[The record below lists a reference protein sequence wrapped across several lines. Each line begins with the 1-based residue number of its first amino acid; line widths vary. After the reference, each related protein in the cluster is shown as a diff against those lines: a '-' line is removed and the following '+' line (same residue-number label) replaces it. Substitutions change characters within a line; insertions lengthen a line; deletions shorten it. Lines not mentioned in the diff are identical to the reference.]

1 MDLLVRNGRLP
12 GRPDPVDIVI
22 TAGRITAIHTAGTA
36 PAPEAARV
44 LDAGG
49 GLLTPPYVEPHVHL
63 DTVLTAGEPRWN
75 ESGTLWEG
83 IACWTERK
91 PMLTRDDVVGRVL
104 QVLRWYVANGVLHV
118 RSHVDVTD
126 PSMVALRA
134 LLEVR
139 EMVRDVVDLQ
149 IVAFPQEGICSFPDG
164 EQLLAEAVRLG
175 ADVVG
180 AIPHYEDTREDGVR
194 SVEVAVRLAAEH
206 GLRVDV
212 HCDEIDDEQSRFV
225 EVLATQAL
233 RTGLRDRV
241 TASHTTAMGSY
252 NAAYAYK
259 LQRLLLRSGVNLVC
273 NPMVNL
279 HLQGRFDDYP
289 KRRGLTRV
297 KEMLAAGV
305 NVAFGHDDIMD
316 PWMPLGTANPV
327 QVALVGA
334 LATQLTGPAEIA
346 ECHGMITD
354 RAAAVLG
361 LGDRYGIAVGRPASF
376 LVLPAADG
384 VDVLRRQVRPRYV
397 VAHGRV
403 VAEGPTADTMLYWP
417 GEEPR
422 HVDFVRDADQAG
434 TPAAVV
440 VPAWNPSTPAASV
453 RAQPR
458 VPEPGKTDATRPADP
473 ITWPYGRSAAAVLS
487 FDLDAESVVLTA
499 DPSNATRLS
508 VMSHQAYG
516 PLTGVPRILRLLERH
531 ELRATFFVPGYSA
544 ERYPELVRRIAGAGH
559 EIAHHGYLH
568 ESVRGMSPEDEAA
581 MLDRGLE
588 ALERVTG
595 LRPTGYRAP
604 MWETTY
610 ATAGLL
616 LDRGF
621 EYDSSLMDSDV
632 PYILAEHDRP
642 GARSL
647 VEIPV
652 HWALDDWEQ
661 YAYLPEVFGS
671 GLIESPAKVLEM
683 WSLELRAMYDDGG
696 CFSLTN
702 HPFLSGRSAR
712 LRTLEQLIEMMKS
725 LEMWISTA
733 GEVAQHVRA
742 LGLAPRSF
750 PQPIVE

>member
-12 GRPDPVDIVI
+12 DRPDPVDIVV
-22 TAGRITAIHTAGTA
+22 TDGRITAIRTAGQA
-36 PAPEAARV
+36 QAPETARV
-44 LDAGG
+44 LDAGD

-63 DTVLTAGEPRWN
+63 DSVLTAGEPRWN

-91 PMLTRDDVVGRVL
+91 PMLTRDDVVDRAL

-134 LLEVR
+134 LTEVR

-149 IVAFPQEGICSFPDG
+149 IVAFPQEGVCSFPDG
-164 EQLLAEAVRLG
+164 ENLLAEAVRLG

-194 SVEVAVRLAAEH
+194 SVEIAVGLAAEH

-233 RTGLRDRV
+233 RSGLRGRV

-259 LQRLLLRSGVNLVC
+259 MQRLLLRSGVHLIC
-273 NPMVNL
+273 NPLINL
-279 HLQGRFDDYP
+279 HLQGRFDAYP

-305 NVAFGHDDIMD
+305 NVAFGSDDIMD
-316 PWMPLGTANPV
+316 PWFPLGTANPV

-334 LATQLTGPAEIA
+334 LATQLTGPAEIS
-346 ECHGMITD
+346 ECHRMITD
-354 RAAAVLG
+354 RAADVLG

-397 VAHGRV
+397 IAHGRV
-403 VAEGPTADTMLYWP
+403 VAEGPAADTVLYWP

-422 HVDFVRDADQAG
+422 TVDFVRDADRAA

-440 VPAWNPSTPAASV
+440 LPASNPSTPAASV
-453 RAQPR
+453 QVQPR
-458 VPEPGKTDATRPADP
+458 VPEPQTDSTRPADP
-473 ITWPYGRSAAAVLS
+473 ITWPDGRSAAAVLG
-487 FDLDAESVVLTA
+487 FDLDAEAVALTA
-499 DPSNATRLS
+499 DASNATRLS

-516 PLTGVPRILRLLERH
+516 PLTGVPGILRLLERQ
-531 ELRATFFVPGYSA
+531 ELQATFFVPGYTA
-544 ERYPELVRRIAGAGH
+544 ERYPELVRRIADGGH

-568 ESVRGMSPEDEAA
+568 EAVRGMSPADEAA

-621 EYDSSLMDSDV
+621 AYDSSLMDSDV
-632 PYILAEHDRP
+632 PYLLAEHDRP

-661 YAYLPEVFGS
+661 YAYVPEVFGS

-683 WSLELRAMYDDGG
+683 WSLELRAMYDEGG
-696 CFSLTN
+696 CFSLTS
-702 HPFLSGRSAR
+702 HCFLSRPSR
-712 LRTLEQLIEMMKS
+712 LRALEQLIELMKS
-725 LEMWISTA
+725 LDVWTTTA
-733 GEVAQHVRA
+733 GEVAQHIRT

-750 PQPIVE
+750 PQPTLE

>member
-1 MDLLVRNGRLP
+1 MTELVVRNGRLSGQP
-12 GRPDPVDIVI
+12 GRVDVLVRD
-22 TAGRITAIHTAGTA
+22 GRIAAIA
-36 PAPEAARV
+36 PAGSISADGPESV
-44 LDAGG
+44 LDAEG

-83 IACWTERK
+83 IARWSERK
-91 PMLTRDDVVGRVL
+91 PLLSHEDVTARVL
-104 QVLRWYVANGVLHV
+104 QVLQWYVANGVLHI

-126 PSMVALRA
+126 PSLVALRA
-134 LLEVR
+134 MLAVR
-139 EMVRDVVDLQ
+139 EKVRDVVNLQ

-164 EQLLAEAVRLG
+164 ERLLAEAVRLG

-194 SVEVAVRLAAEH
+194 SLEIAVALAAEH
-206 GLRVDV
+206 GLRVDA
-212 HCDEIDDEQSRFV
+212 HCDEIDDEQSRFI

-233 RTGLRDRV
+233 RTGLRERV

-259 LQRLLLRSGVNLVC
+259 LRRLLLRSGVNLVC

-316 PWMPLGTANPV
+316 HWFPLGTANPV

-334 LATQLTGPAEIA
+334 LATQLTAPNEIA
-346 ECHGMITD
+346 ECHRMITE

-361 LGDRYGIAVGRPASF
+361 LDGEYGIAEGRPASF
-376 LVLPAADG
+376 LVLHATDG

-397 VAHGRV
+397 IAHGHV
-403 VAEGPTADTMLYWP
+403 VVESPQVAPMLRWP

-422 HVDFVRDADQAG
+422 PVDFVRDGDQQAG
-434 TPAAVV
+434 GANAPDVPVVLRVAEPPAPAAE
-440 VPAWNPSTPAASV
+440 SAARDV
-453 RAQPR
+453 
-458 VPEPGKTDATRPADP
+458 TRPADP
-473 ITWPYGRSAAAVLS
+473 VSWPGGATSAAILS
-487 FDLDAESVVLTA
+487 FDVDAESVVLTA
-499 DPSNATRLS
+499 DPANATRLS

-516 PLTGVPRILRLLERH
+516 PLTGVPRILRLLRRH
-531 ELRATFFVPGYSA
+531 ELHATFYVPGYTA
-544 ERYPELVRRIAGAGH
+544 ERYPELIARIADDGH

-568 ESVRGMSPEDEAA
+568 EAVRGMPPAEEAA
-581 MLDRGLE
+581 MIDRGLA
-588 ALERVTG
+588 ALKRVAG
-595 LRPTGYRAP
+595 IRPAGYRAP

-610 ATAGLL
+610 ATPGLL

-621 EYDSSLMDSDV
+621 EYDSSLMDCDV
-632 PYILAEHDRP
+632 PYVLAEHDRP
-642 GARSL
+642 DARSL

-683 WSLELRAMYDDGG
+683 WSLELRAIHDEGG

-702 HPFLSGRSAR
+702 HPFLSGRPAR
-712 LRTLEQLIEMMKS
+712 LRALEQLIDVMKS
-725 LEMWISTA
+725 LPGLWIAPA
-733 GEVAQHVRA
+733 GDIARHVRS
-742 LGLAPRSF
+742 LGLPPRSF
-750 PQPIVE
+750 PPPALP